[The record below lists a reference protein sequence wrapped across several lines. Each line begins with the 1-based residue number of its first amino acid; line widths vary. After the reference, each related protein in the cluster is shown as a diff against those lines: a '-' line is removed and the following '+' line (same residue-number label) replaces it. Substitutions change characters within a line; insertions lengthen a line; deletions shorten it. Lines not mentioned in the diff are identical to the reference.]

1 MVLKVCVGSSCHLRG
16 SYAVIE
22 ELKKLIDEYKVQNDI
37 SLQASF
43 CLGHCAEGVSAKA
56 DDDYITGLSA
66 ENVRKVFETE
76 ILPRI
81 AKT

>member
-22 ELKKLIDEYKVQNDI
+22 ELKKLIEEYNVQNDV

-43 CLGHCAEGVSAKA
+43 CLGHCADGVCAKA
-56 DDDYITGLSA
+56 DDDFLTA

-76 ILPRI
+76 VLPRI
-81 AKT
+81 ARK

>member
-1 MVLKVCVGSSCHLRG
+1 MGLSCHLRG

-81 AKT
+81 AKK

>member
-1 MVLKVCVGSSCHLRG
+1 MTVRVCVGSSCHLRG

-81 AKT
+81 AKK

>member
-56 DDDYITGLSA
+56 DDDYITGLSSA
-66 ENVRKVFETE
+66 SPKRKKPLSAPT
-76 ILPRI
+76 P
-81 AKT
+81 